1 MDRRRYLATLGTSVS
16 AAVSAAVAGCVGGGA
31 GTAEEFDVGMSARAY
46 KPETITVTVGTTVVW
61 KNTSS
66 IAHTVTARA
75 GQIPEEATFFASGG
89 YDTQDAAE
97 GAWREG
103 NGGAIFQSETYEQT
117 LSVPGEYVYY
127 CIPHETAG
135 MAGVVTVEDDGSSA

>member
-1 MDRRRYLATLGTSVS
+1 MDRRTFLGALGTGVS
-16 AAVSAAVAGCVGGGA
+16 AVAGCVGGSA
-31 GTAEEFDVGMSARAY
+31 DPAREFDVGMRARAFD
-46 KPETITVTVGTTVVW
+46 PDTITVTTGTTVIW

-97 GAWREG
+97 QAWREG
-103 NGGAIFQSETYEQT
+103 NGGALFQGQT
-117 LSVPGEYVYY
+117 FEREFTVPGEYVYY
-127 CIPHETAG
+127 CIPHEPAG
-135 MAGVVTVEDDGSSA
+135 MAGVVTVSEES